1 MKKIAKGKEKLK
13 SGKYAKDTEIWESGM
28 FG

>member
-1 MKKIAKGKEKLK
+1 MKKNAKGKEKLK
-13 SGKYAKDTEIWESGM
+13 SGKCAKGTEIWESGM